1 MSKSSPLMYFPY
13 RREKHIMTQNYENLI
28 TKYSAALFRCAYS
41 YVKSRSDAEDIMQE
55 VFLKYLTK
63 QPVFNDESHEKA
75 WFIRVTINTSKS
87 YLRSSWFKKREE
99 LKYDMRD
106 DVIAETKPELW
117 EMVKALPE
125 KYRIVIELHFVEGY
139 TIKEITM
146 ILKKHS
152 YTVGTWLQRGKK
164 QLRREMEERNDDLL

>member
-1 MSKSSPLMYFPY
+1 
-13 RREKHIMTQNYENLI
+13 MTQNYENLI
-28 TKYSAALFRCAYS
+28 TKHSATVFRCAYS

-75 WFIRVTINTSKS
+75 WFIRVTINMSKS

-99 LKYDMRD
+99 MKDDMRD
-106 DVIAETKPELW
+106 DAIAETEPELW

-139 TIKEITM
+139 TIKEIAM
-146 ILKKHS
+146 ILRKNPS
-152 YTVGTWLQRGKK
+152 TVGTWLQRGNK
-164 QLRREMEERNDDLL
+164 QLRREMEERNDE